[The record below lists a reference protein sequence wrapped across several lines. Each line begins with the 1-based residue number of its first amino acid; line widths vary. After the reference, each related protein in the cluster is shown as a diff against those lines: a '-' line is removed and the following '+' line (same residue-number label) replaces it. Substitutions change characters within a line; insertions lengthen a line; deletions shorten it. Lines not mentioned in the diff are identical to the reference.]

1 MSLPCPAPLILAS
14 TSRYRSELLARLG
27 VPFTAVAP
35 AIDEE
40 ALKDAAR
47 SPGELAVYLAEA
59 KARSL
64 SSAYP
69 DAVILG
75 SDQTCACEGHQLHKP
90 GSLEAAREQLAQLA
104 GKTHELHTAVC
115 IVTPGGED
123 WTTHLDT
130 TRLTMRSLTVDE
142 IERYLLADEPW
153 DCVGSYKLE
162 CRGITLFDA
171 IESRDHTAI
180 TGLPLLA
187 VAQFLRT
194 FGYII
199 P

>member
-1 MSLPCPAPLILAS
+1 MSSHCPAPLILAS
-14 TSRYRSELLARLG
+14 TSRYRRELLSRLG

-40 ALKDAAR
+40 VLKDAAR
-47 SPGELAVYLAEA
+47 SPGDLAVYLAEA

-64 SSAYP
+64 ASLYP

-75 SDQTCACEGHQLHKP
+75 SDQTCACEGRQLHKP
-90 GSLEAAREQLAQLA
+90 GSLEAARKQLAQLA
-104 GKTHELHTAVC
+104 GKTHELHTAIC
-115 IVTPGGED
+115 IVTPGGQQA
-123 WTTHLDT
+123 TTHLDT
-130 TRLTMRSLTVDE
+130 TRLTMRPLTADE
-142 IERYLLADEPW
+142 IERYLVADEPW

-162 CRGITLFDA
+162 CRGIALFDA
-171 IESRDHTAI
+171 IESQDHTAI

-187 VAQFLRT
+187 VARILRT
-194 FGYII
+194 YGYII